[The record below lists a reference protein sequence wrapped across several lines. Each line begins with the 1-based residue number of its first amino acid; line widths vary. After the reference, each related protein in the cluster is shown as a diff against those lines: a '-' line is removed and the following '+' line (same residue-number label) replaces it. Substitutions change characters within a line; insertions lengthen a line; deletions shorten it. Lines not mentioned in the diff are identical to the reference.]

1 MLIEVARELFA
12 KNGKKDVTMNDIAEA
27 SKKGRRT
34 LYTYFNNKEEIYK
47 AVIDKELDQVIERLY
62 LVTAETTEPDIKL
75 TNHIITHLDAIKY
88 IVTRNGSL
96 RADFFH
102 DIYEVE
108 RTRRK
113 VDVKEI
119 ALIKNILIEGV
130 AKRVFKNMDTDHISI
145 KRYILYDEKLSDGV
159 AIMAYDICMRM
170 KEEEVTGVS
179 IECVVD
185 SETGTLYA
193 MKVVLEDE
201 TEPVTWDDIGADAPY
216 YFITDY
222 MQSYLHDYDS
232 GTYIEIEGEAP
243 YEDRKSVV

>member
-1 MLIEVARELFA
+1 MSNTKKMLIEVARELFA

-75 TNHIITHLDAIKY
+75 TNHIITHLDAIKN

-130 AKRVFKNMDTDHISI
+130 AKRVFKNMDTDLSAMIIFYAIKGLEVPYIRQNISDEFEKNKKSIVEFVLQGI
-145 KRYILYDEKLSDGV
+145 KRARI
-159 AIMAYDICMRM
+159 
-170 KEEEVTGVS
+170 
-179 IECVVD
+179 
-185 SETGTLYA
+185 
-193 MKVVLEDE
+193 
-201 TEPVTWDDIGADAPY
+201 
-216 YFITDY
+216 
-222 MQSYLHDYDS
+222 
-232 GTYIEIEGEAP
+232 
-243 YEDRKSVV
+243 